1 MCENIFQE
9 LNKLIQARN
18 DLIHKESYEKL
29 WKRLKE
35 RVDYVL
41 TELQRTCMDAQDSTQ
56 QKLQDWLK
64 GVENN
69 LQEVK
74 VLRTWV
80 HTPLCLR
87 ERNSTDFIPAGIHPR
102 ELNVSWLTKVNVN
115 PVSTELAL

>member
-1 MCENIFQE
+1 
-9 LNKLIQARN
+9 
-18 DLIHKESYEKL
+18 
-29 WKRLKE
+29 
-35 RVDYVL
+35 
-41 TELQRTCMDAQDSTQ
+41 MDAQDSTQ